1 MEAAAREGM
10 LPSEFWRTT
19 PRELTRFLR
28 GRNEADKREMAFVTI
43 QAWKTANWSKA
54 KKLPD
59 LNKELRR
66 IAGKRR
72 KPQTPEQALR
82 VAEALNRQFG
92 GKDLRQKRET

>member
-10 LPSEFWRTT
+10 RPSEFWRTT

-28 GRNEADKREMAFVTI
+28 GRNEADKRALAFATI
-43 QAWKTANWSKA
+43 TAWKTANWSKA

-72 KPQTPEQALR
+72 TPQTPEQALR

-92 GKDLRQKRET
+92 GKDLRQKRE

>member
-1 MEAAAREGM
+1 M

-66 IAGKRR
+66 IAGRKR

-92 GKDLRQKRET
+92 GKDLRKKRET